1 MIGPFAHSEQDGIT
15 SDRHDRLA
23 VGGDDRQRMLVD
35 REREQRVGGGVDQAQ
50 SQTLAAPH
58 GDGKRVRR
66 RPPVDEVE
74 RGSGRRLRRAAWPR
88 GDCRAQRVCR
98 RGDRRLQP

>member
-50 SQTLAAPH
+50 SQTLSRAA
-58 GDGKRVRR
+58 RR
-66 RPPVDEVE
+66 RKTGPPP
-74 RGSGRRLRRAAWPR
+74 AAR
-88 GDCRAQRVCR
+88 
-98 RGDRRLQP
+98 

>member
-74 RGSGRRLRRAAWPR
+74 RTSPASSCLAARRLPSAASVPER
-88 GDCRAQRVCR
+88 GSSPAAVT
-98 RGDRRLQP
+98 